1 MAARS
6 NGRAAVPA
14 PTRMNPRDAWTRRAR
29 GWEKWEPLLMQAL
42 SGVDPALFRD
52 LALAPDGQVVDFA
65 CGTGEPSLTLAR
77 LVPKG
82 RVLGI
87 DIAEPMIEIAR
98 RRVRRLRIRNAVFR
112 QGDLARYRHRG
123 APADAVVSRFGL
135 MFVDDVPAALQCMRA
150 TLGRRGRIALAAWG
164 PAAENPGNVARAE
177 ATRPFVRQPPPDPER
192 SPHPLRFGRRGLLP
206 RLVREAGFRDVA
218 LEPVRVW
225 SIYPDL
231 EIAVTA
237 QIEAA
242 MIDLYT
248 QLAPRDRERLAQR
261 LRRGL
266 VPFRDDD
273 GVIRVPALAWV
284 VTGKK

>member
-1 MAARS
+1 ML
-6 NGRAAVPA
+6 
-14 PTRMNPRDAWTRRAR
+14 NPHDAWSRRAR
-29 GWEKWEPLLMQAL
+29 GWEKWEPLLTQAL

-52 LALAPDGQVVDFA
+52 LPLGSNARVVDFA

-77 LVPKG
+77 LLPKG

-98 RRVRRLRIRNAVFR
+98 RRARRLRIRNAVFR
-112 QGDLARYRHRG
+112 HGDLARYRHRG

-164 PAAENPGNVARAE
+164 PAAENPGSVIRAQ
-177 ATRPFVRQPPPDPER
+177 ATRPFVAQPPPDPER

-218 LEPVRVW
+218 LEAVRVW

-231 EIAVTA
+231 DIAVTA
-237 QIEAA
+237 QIEST
-242 MIDLYT
+242 MIDLYS
-248 QLAPRDRERLAQR
+248 QLGPPDRKKLAQR
-261 LRRGL
+261 LRRG
-266 VPFRDDD
+266 VVRFREAD
-273 GVIRVPALAWV
+273 GVVRVPMLAWV